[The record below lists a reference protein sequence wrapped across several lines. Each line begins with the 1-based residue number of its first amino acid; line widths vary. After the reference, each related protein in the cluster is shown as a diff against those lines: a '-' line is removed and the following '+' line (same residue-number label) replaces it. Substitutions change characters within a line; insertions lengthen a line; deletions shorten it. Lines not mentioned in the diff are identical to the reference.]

1 MTDTRKGFIVT
12 YFKTSDQGE
21 SMLKDLIDTIS
32 TENYYL
38 VLAAH
43 SPVPV
48 EIYSKCDYYIYQE
61 LNVVDDRK
69 YSHGVAESNL
79 IDLALLHLAYKE
91 IEWTYKVCYDVQIN
105 DVNHFKEWI
114 KEGYNF
120 VTCNWGEYYI
130 CTNSFYGNV
139 DWLLSNIRFYKN
151 IEGMF
156 SDNTVLEACWQMSI
170 ERNGIKDEVYSW
182 PNKTEFFGPNKIDM
196 LFYDY
201 NKIEFWYSVEE
212 NRFYIKNDGEDLNC
226 NIRIFDYYTDL
237 CVYLNENWSQSR
249 GTTFW
254 IIPPM
259 AHFMPDARNGHYLEI
274 YKDGQVIR
282 KNINVKDFEHK
293 DPLHK
298 KFKLFK
304 DREVKYNE
312 YSEFKDLG
320 IYKDYGI
327 DISEISNF
335 LDVGA
340 CYGFA
345 SVPFIERNIKTY
357 LVDADSE
364 NVKLLERSYGN
375 NSRIKIIG
383 KAICD
388 IDGAVDFFISKT
400 ASVVSSLT
408 LDDANGLTD
417 DRIKI
422 TVPAITPNTLIEK
435 YINEEYVDLVKVDIE
450 GAEYDFFKNISD
462 NNIKRIKKFIIEFH
476 KNDNREVLSI
486 LEKLAKNDFSYK
498 LYNWG
503 HFTDPYIIDNKMGII
518 YAYR

>member
-21 SMLKDLIDTIS
+21 SMLRDLIDTIS

-91 IEWTYKVCYDVQIN
+91 IEWTYKVCYDVQVN
-105 DVNHFKEWI
+105 DVNHFKEWV

-151 IEGMF
+151 IEDMF

-182 PNKTEFFGPNKIDM
+182 PNKTEFFGPNKIDV

-201 NKIEFWYSVEE
+201 NQFQFWYSPEE
-212 NRFYIKNDGEDLNC
+212 GRFYIQNNGQDVNC
-226 NIRIFDYYTDL
+226 KVRIFDYYTDI
-237 CVYLNENWSQSR
+237 CMYENSFDLGQGSSY
-249 GTTFW
+249 W
-254 IIPPM
+254 IVPSK
-259 AHFMPDARNGHYLEI
+259 AERLHECENGFYAEFYTDSGI
-274 YKDGQVIR
+274 VR
-282 KNINVKDFEHK
+282 KNFSIKDFEHK
-293 DPLHK
+293 HSFAK
-298 KFKLFK
+298 KFKTFK
-304 DREVKYNE
+304 HKEIKFDE
-312 YSEFKDLG
+312 YLEFSNFNGYQYLDLNLDE
-320 IYKDYGI
+320 IKTFI
-327 DISEISNF
+327 DI
-335 LDVGA
+335 GA
-340 CYGFA
+340 NYGFV
-345 SVPFIERNIKTY
+345 SLPFVERDAKVY
-357 LVDADSE
+357 MVDADKTNIDLLKNIYGKRKNIEIIDKAIS
-364 NVKLLERSYGN
+364 NVNGTVDFYLDQEYATVSSMDSIGQGGTGN
-375 NSRIKIIG
+375 NRIKTTVQSIT
-383 KAICD
+383 
-388 IDGAVDFFISKT
+388 FN
-400 ASVVSSLT
+400 SL
-408 LDDANGLTD
+408 LSDYV
-417 DRIKI
+417 KE
-422 TVPAITPNTLIEK
+422 PE
-435 YINEEYVDLVKVDIE
+435 VDLVKIDIE
-450 GAEYDFFKNISD
+450 GAEYSLFEAATEQTL
-462 NNIKRIKKFIIEFH
+462 KRVKRFLIEFH
-476 KNDNREVLSI
+476 ANHDYRAMEI
-486 LEKLAKNDFSYK
+486 IQKLAKCDFKYK
-498 LYNWG
+498 LYPWG
-503 HFTDPYIIDNKMGII
+503 WSTDYIIENKMGII

>member
-105 DVNHFKEWI
+105 DVNHFKEWV

-151 IEGMF
+151 IEDMF

-182 PNKTEFFGPNKIDM
+182 PNKTEFFGPNKIDA

-201 NKIEFWYSVEE
+201 NQFQFWYSPEE
-212 NRFYIKNDGEDLNC
+212 GRFYIQNNGQGVKCDVK
-226 NIRIFDYYTDL
+226 IFDYYTDL
-237 CVYLNENWSQSR
+237 CMYRSHFDLSQNSS
-249 GTTFW
+249 FW
-254 IIPPM
+254 IVPPGSGNIP
-259 AHFMPDARNGHYLEI
+259 DCKNGFYAEFYI
-274 YKDGQVIR
+274 GDRVVR
-282 KNINVKDFEHK
+282 KNTLIKDFDLKH
-293 DPLHK
+293 PYSK
-298 KFKLFK
+298 KFRAFK
-304 DREVKYNE
+304 KGEEKYAE
-312 YSEFKDLG
+312 HLEFDQFSAYSHLG
-320 IYKDYGI
+320 INI
-327 DISEISNF
+327 NDIKNF
-335 LDVGA
+335 VDIGA
-340 CYGFA
+340 NYGFV
-345 SVPFIERNIKTY
+345 SLPFIERGVKTY
-357 LVDADSE
+357 LVDADKS
-364 NVKLLERSYGN
+364 NIDLLKSIYN
-375 NSRIKIIG
+375 NNKKIKIISD
-383 KAICD
+383 AISD
-388 IDGAVDFFISKT
+388 IDGTVDFYHDEDYT
-400 ASVVSSLT
+400 LVSSIDPIGYGGKGNRT
-408 LDDANGLTD
+408 KTSVPS
-417 DRIKI
+417 I
-422 TVPAITPNTLIEK
+422 TINTLLSK
-435 YINEEYVDLVKVDIE
+435 HLDEEEVDLMKVDIE
-450 GAEYDFFKNISD
+450 GGEYALFRAASENTLRK
-462 NNIKRIKKFIIEFH
+462 IKRILIEIHGNEDYRAMEII
-476 KNDNREVLSI
+476 
-486 LEKLAKNDFSYK
+486 EKLARCDFKYK
-498 LYNWG
+498 LYPWG
-503 HFTDPYIIDNKMGII
+503 SSTDYIIENKTCVI